1 MERVAS
7 RGDDAGRCACGP
19 RPRRASERLLT
30 DLYRTESDRL
40 RAYLGKMLK
49 SEADAEDVA
58 QEAFLRLHRHGDL
71 GAYDKPSA
79 VLFRTA
85 YRLALNKLRS
95 RRSSAVDRAAP
106 LLDEVALPPSPVPSA
121 EAAMIAAEQERAY
134 AKALDALPARCRQV
148 IELRTVQELSYKQ
161 MSDSL
166 GISISTLEKH
176 LVRGKRVCAEAL
188 ADWAV
193 AA

>member
-1 MERVAS
+1 VDSEAS
-7 RGDDAGRCACGP
+7 RVGEAGQAAEAS
-19 RPRRASERLLT
+19 RRERSPERLLAQ
-30 DLYRTESDRL
+30 LYRTEIDRL
-40 RAYLGKMLK
+40 RSYLARILK

-58 QEAFLRLHRHGDL
+58 QEAFLRLHRRGELAD
-71 GAYDKPSA
+71 YDQPRA
-79 VLFRTA
+79 VLFKTA
-85 YRLALNKLRS
+85 YRLALNKVRS
-95 RRSSAVDRAAP
+95 RRSSAVDRASP
-106 LLDEVALPPSPVPSA
+106 LLDDLALPPAPALSA
-121 EAAMIAAEQERAY
+121 EAEIVAREQEHAY
-134 AKALDALPARCRQV
+134 ARALDALPARCRQV

-166 GISISTLEKH
+166 GISVSTLEKH

>member
-1 MERVAS
+1 VDSEAS
-7 RGDDAGRCACGP
+7 RVGHCDRGAGGSRRGP
-19 RPRRASERLLT
+19 SPDRLLAQ
-30 DLYRTESDRL
+30 LYRTEIDRL
-40 RAYLGKMLK
+40 RSYLARILK

-58 QEAFLRLHRHGDL
+58 QEAFLRLHRRGELAD
-71 GAYDKPSA
+71 YDQPRA
-79 VLFRTA
+79 VLFKTA
-85 YRLALNKLRS
+85 YRLALKKVRS

-106 LLDEVALPPSPVPSA
+106 LMDDVALPPAPALSA
-121 EAAMIAAEQERAY
+121 EAEIVAREQEHAY
-134 AKALDALPARCRQV
+134 ARALDALPARCRQV

-161 MSDSL
+161 MSDTL
-166 GISISTLEKH
+166 GISVSTLEKH